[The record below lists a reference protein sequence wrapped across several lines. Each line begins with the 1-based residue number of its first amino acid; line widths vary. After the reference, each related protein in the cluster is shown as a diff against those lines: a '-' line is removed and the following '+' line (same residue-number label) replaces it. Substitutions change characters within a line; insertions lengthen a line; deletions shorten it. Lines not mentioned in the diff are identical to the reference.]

1 MNHSQRNLKKLIR
14 AKEDS
19 IADEELFLSAAYQKY
34 QTSLA
39 RAVTGRYRYGL
50 QVLLDWDISEQA
62 GVAYTDNYK
71 VLNVKCILTFAFTN
85 LIQFSRIGTTLVTND
100 NHRTNFPCNISCLC
114 LTFFRGI
121 TNSIFNGNI
130 VTLFVDN
137 FN

>member
-71 VLNVKCILTFAFTN
+71 AVSYTHLTLPTIYSVLISGGAVSLKKK
-85 LIQFSRIGTTLVTND
+85 RISID
-100 NHRTNFPCNISCLC
+100 YKSAMIIIS
-114 LTFFRGI
+114 
-121 TNSIFNGNI
+121 N
-130 VTLFVDN
+130 
-137 FN
+137 